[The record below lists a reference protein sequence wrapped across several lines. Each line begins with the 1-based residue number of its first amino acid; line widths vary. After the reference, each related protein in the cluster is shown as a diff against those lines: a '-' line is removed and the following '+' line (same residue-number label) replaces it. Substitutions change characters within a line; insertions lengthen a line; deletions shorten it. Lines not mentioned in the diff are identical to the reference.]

1 MYWRNWQ
8 IGLVFGI
15 PIKVHPSWF
24 FVFLFVTWTL
34 ATGYLPVALPG
45 LTSPRYWVLGAIA
58 SVLMFVSV
66 LLHELGHSVVALR
79 YRIPIG
85 QITLFIFGGV
95 AHMKREP
102 PGPLAEFLI
111 AIAGPI
117 VSFTLGAFCFGLES
131 FVGLLQGTS
140 HLRGL
145 LVLSGLL
152 AMVNINLGVFNLIPG
167 FPLDGGRAL
176 RAGLWAL
183 SRDFHT
189 ATSQASLIGVGV
201 AVLIGIAGG
210 FLIVGALTGALPG
223 ALATNGLWVV
233 IIGAFLFATARHSRR
248 QAMVRASLAGV
259 PVSQLMVRMVV
270 DLKPEMSLEQAV
282 NQCFLPYG
290 YSGFP
295 VVEGA
300 KLVGFLTVRDVQ
312 GVPVSL
318 WPWRTVGQLMTP
330 ASPALVIQ
338 ANSPVTMAL
347 DLMVQQG
354 SDRLVVLD
362 DDRVVGLVTR
372 SAITHFLQ
380 LHSPQSERG
389 G

>member
-1 MYWRNWQ
+1 MFWRNWQ

-45 LTSPRYWVLGAIA
+45 LTGPRYWVLGAIA

-66 LLHELGHSVVALR
+66 LLHELGHSLVALR

-117 VSFTLGAFCFGLES
+117 VSFALGAFCFGLES
-131 FVGLLQGTS
+131 FVGLLHGNS
-140 HLRGL
+140 RLRGL

-176 RAGLWAL
+176 RAGLWAW
-183 SRDFHT
+183 SKDFHT
-189 ATSQASLIGVGV
+189 ATSQASLVGVGA
-201 AVLIGIAGG
+201 AVLIGISGG

-233 IIGAFLFATARHSRR
+233 IIGAFLFAAARHSRR

-259 PVSQLMVRMVV
+259 PVRQLMVRVVV

-282 NQCFLPYG
+282 NQCFLP
-290 YSGFP
+290 
-295 VVEGA
+295 
-300 KLVGFLTVRDVQ
+300 
-312 GVPVSL
+312 
-318 WPWRTVGQLMTP
+318 
-330 ASPALVIQ
+330 
-338 ANSPVTMAL
+338 
-347 DLMVQQG
+347 
-354 SDRLVVLD
+354 
-362 DDRVVGLVTR
+362 
-372 SAITHFLQ
+372 
-380 LHSPQSERG
+380 
-389 G
+389 